1 MRRLHCQQRK
11 AVCTFMEIRALRTTD
26 LPWVKMLVSEHFES
40 PWVVSRGRLHDA
52 LALPGLVAE
61 RHGLPV
67 GMLLYRLY
75 QPQCEVVVLIA
86 AQRRQG
92 IGRRLLAAVQSL
104 AHAAG
109 CQRLWLVTHQAQQGA
124 AAFYRGGG
132 GAAGAGREGG
142 GPAARRGDARD
153 PSGG

>member
-1 MRRLHCQQRK
+1 MRCLRCQQRK
-11 AVCTFMEIRALRTTD
+11 AVCTIMETRALRTTD
-26 LPWVKMLVSEHFES
+26 LPWVKMLVSEHFGS

-61 RHGLPV
+61 RHGVPV
-67 GMLLYRLY
+67 GLLLYRLY

-86 AQRRQG
+86 ARRRQG

-109 CQRLWLVTHQAQQGA
+109 CQRLWLVYTYANQGGRALFSAVRWRQGA
-124 AAFYRGGG
+124 VPKGGG
-132 GAAGAGREGG
+132 RPRRRA
-142 GPAARRGDARD
+142 PA
-153 PSGG
+153 PH